1 MTEII
6 LFLLS
11 IDIKE
16 GIEYIVSKNVLELQ
30 PPRIKNDLSN
40 TVRDNLYS
48 FVQSI
53 IKANPD
59 WLKLKIVD
67 VVNKE
72 DKTELWYFA
81 RIPYEYKYMIDNSH
95 HLIKLSATED
105 NNILRLK
112 YFL

>member
-1 MTEII
+1 MTDIV

-16 GIEYIVSKNVLELQ
+16 GIEYIVSKNILEIQ
-30 PPRIKNDLSN
+30 PPRITNDVSI
-40 TVRDNLYS
+40 DMKENLKT
-48 FVQSI
+48 FAQSV

-59 WLKLKIVD
+59 WLKFKIVD
-67 VVNKE
+67 VLNK
-72 DKTELWYFA
+72 DQKTELWYFA
-81 RIPYEYKYMIDNSH
+81 RIPYEYKYMIDHSY
-95 HLIKLSATED
+95 HLIKLSSTDD